1 MEKILISALLSGFAS
16 VLANLGVAVF
26 NDGLRPMLPEY
37 LEGRMDRKAL
47 AATSFALSFG
57 LVIGFGIPFS
67 IGSTII
73 LIHSI
78 LLGTDIIGT
87 ATPRSNKGAILAGVL
102 GALYGVGLV
111 FGLQAVVDLFS
122 KMPIDMLTGL
132 SKVGAPII
140 VGFSVFPALVVGY
153 QYGTKNGAI
162 TLIITLVV
170 RQIIAVFGKIPVS
183 ETAKII
189 LNPDGMALLVSVII
203 MLIYAVNDKKIEKTN
218 SNEMLVGIFST
229 RVARVKKNIVLL
241 SIMGGLIAAAC
252 SLRLIAPDPISL
264 KLLAENGDGKTFEA
278 GIVAFARAIG
288 FIPLVATTAITTG
301 VYGPAGMTL
310 VFVIGIFIKNPIIAF
325 VLGAAVLGLEILLL
339 ELIAKLLDRFP
350 GVKAC
355 GDQIRTAITKV
366 LEVSLLVGGMI
377 AANEMAGGNGLGF
390 LFVGGFYLLNKTA
403 KKPLV
408 DMAVGPIATILFGI
422 LLNILYLFGLFAPV
436 VTGK

>member
-162 TLIITLVV
+162 TLIITLIV

-325 VLGAAVLGLEILLL
+325 VLGAVVLGLEILLL

-436 VTGK
+436 VAGK

>member
-325 VLGAAVLGLEILLL
+325 VLGAVVLGLEILLL

-436 VTGK
+436 VAGK